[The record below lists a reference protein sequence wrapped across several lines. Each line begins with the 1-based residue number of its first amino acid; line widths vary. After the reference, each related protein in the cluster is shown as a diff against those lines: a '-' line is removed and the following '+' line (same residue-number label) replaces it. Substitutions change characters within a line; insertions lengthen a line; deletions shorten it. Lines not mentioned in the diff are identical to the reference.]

1 MLTYCTKQAR
11 ALVALYKS
19 LESLSKRAVLFKRGI
34 LGPGSSTDK
43 LARAIME
50 TKTALDKIVM
60 DLLNKL
66 STLSISLD
74 ITINILDK
82 EKHDVI
88 LGRSRDHLDSIMIK
102 IERLL
107 SMKERLGKRIE
118 RIAKQGAVGLAKFG
132 YKNKQ
137 KIILYADSGPEISN
151 GQVFG
156 REEAG
161 SLPDRKMQ
169 PEASSD

>member
-1 MLTYCTKQAR
+1 
-11 ALVALYKS
+11 
-19 LESLSKRAVLFKRGI
+19 
-34 LGPGSSTDK
+34 
-43 LARAIME
+43 ME
-50 TKTALDKIVM
+50 TKAALDKIVT

-82 EKHDVI
+82 EKHEVI
-88 LGRSRDHLDSIMIK
+88 LGRSRDHLDSVMIK
-102 IERLL
+102 TERLL

-137 KIILYADSGPEISN
+137 KIILYTESGPEVYCPSN

-161 SLPDRKMQ
+161 RLPD
-169 PEASSD
+169 